1 MNDNNEVQAILNF
14 VERQKSLV
22 RQIGQINDFLISEN
36 SVKRYIKLA
45 EVSIKVKDGG
55 NHLQY
60 DFRYQDA
67 DVLQTLYDNIYSL
80 LTKLEDELAGI
91 NTRLAK
97 MAVHTNLDI

>member
-1 MNDNNEVQAILNF
+1 MNATKEIQAILNF

-22 RQIGQINDFLISEN
+22 RQINQINDFLISED
-36 SVKRYIKLA
+36 SVKQNIKLA
-45 EVSIKVKDGG
+45 EVSIKLKDGG

-67 DVLQTLYDNIYSL
+67 DILQTLYDNIYL
-80 LTKLEDELAGI
+80 VLEKLEYELADT

-97 MAVHTNLDI
+97 MVVHTNLDI